1 MHFKKKIVF
10 FFSTP
15 VQGHNPVVC
24 DETSCIAFRSANQL
38 QFAASLLLVARS
50 QAATFLVG
58 FYSLLRGL
66 HCSSWKKSGF
76 SLCTG
81 NTALVTSGETRRKNY
96 IRHLYIRAM
105 SVFKCLERADYTF
118 CSGCQRCLTRVEL
131 PSTSVVSPLS
141 RARLPATKGAACC
154 FAGLKATSCFGAHPW
169 AGLLRVPDSRCECGA
184 LERSVL

>member
-1 MHFKKKIVF
+1 M
-10 FFSTP
+10 
-15 VQGHNPVVC
+15 QGHNPAVC
-24 DETSCIAFRSANQL
+24 DETSGIAFRSANQL

-58 FYSLLRGL
+58 STV
-66 HCSSWKKSGF
+66 CSEVCIAAAGRNPGF

-131 PSTSVVSPLS
+131 PRTSVSPLS
-141 RARLPATKGAACC
+141 RTRLPATKGAACC
-154 FAGLKATSCFGAHPW
+154 FAGLKATSCFGAHP
-169 AGLLRVPDSRCECGA
+169 
-184 LERSVL
+184 